1 MKETSLLNYLIH
13 MFPLNRDTGLFGA
26 LPLHTDLVI
35 ASHGFT
41 GRFLWSRCRSVTSV
55 QLLLGAVPPPVQT
68 LCTDLQQPG
77 LDAQP
82 VGQET
87 FSRCISEHV
96 N

>member
-1 MKETSLLNYLIH
+1 MKERSLLNFFIH
-13 MFPLNRDTGLFGA
+13 VFPLNRDTGPFGA
-26 LPLHTDLVI
+26 LSLHMDLTT

-41 GRFLWSRCRSVTSV
+41 GRFLWSQCRSITSV

-68 LCTDLQQPG
+68 LWTDLQQPG
-77 LDAQP
+77 LDVQSL
-82 VGQET
+82 GQET